1 MIGFIRG
8 VLAHKEPPRLLVDVN
23 GVGYEIEV
31 PMSTLFSLPDIGTE
45 VFLRTHLVTRD
56 DQQILFGFATED
68 ERRLFRSLVK
78 VSGVGAKLALT
89 ILSGIS
95 VEGFVQCVQMDDKA
109 TLVRLPGIGR
119 KTAERLILDMRDRV
133 DQMASDPGALRGAG
147 SVNGQGG
154 LPAGGGP
161 SPRAEAYNALVTL
174 GYKHSEVQKML
185 ERVAMDDQ
193 TTEDI
198 LRLVLKSVGP

>member
-23 GVGYEIEV
+23 GVGYELEV
-31 PMSTLFSLPDIGTE
+31 PMSTLFSLPAIGAE

-56 DQQILFGFATED
+56 DQQTLFGFATED

-95 VEGFVQCVQMDDKA
+95 VEGFIQCVQMDDKA

-119 KTAERLILDMRDRV
+119 KTAERLILDMRDRI
-133 DQMASDPGALRGAG
+133 DQIASDTGAPHVAA
-147 SVNGQGG
+147 SANGKGG
-154 LPAGGGP
+154 AGGGP
-161 SPRAEAYNALVTL
+161 SPRTEAYNALVTL
-174 GYKHSEVQKML
+174 GYKHAEVQKML
-185 ERVAMDDQ
+185 ERVTTDDQ

-198 LRLVLKSVGP
+198 LRLVLKSVAP

>member
-23 GVGYEIEV
+23 GVGYELEV
-31 PMSTLFSLPDIGTE
+31 PMSTLFRLPDIGAE

-68 ERRLFRSLVK
+68 ERRLFRSLIK

-119 KTAERLILDMRDRV
+119 KTAERLILDMRDRI
-133 DQMASDPGALRGAG
+133 DQMASTAGSPGGAG
-147 SVNGQGG
+147 SLNGQGEAR
-154 LPAGGGP
+154 AGGS
-161 SPRAEAYNALVTL
+161 SPQTEAYNALVTL
-174 GYKHSEVQKML
+174 GYKHGEVQKML
-185 ERVAMDDQ
+185 ERVAMEDQ
-193 TTEDI
+193 TTEQI
-198 LRLVLKSVGP
+198 LRMVLKSVAP